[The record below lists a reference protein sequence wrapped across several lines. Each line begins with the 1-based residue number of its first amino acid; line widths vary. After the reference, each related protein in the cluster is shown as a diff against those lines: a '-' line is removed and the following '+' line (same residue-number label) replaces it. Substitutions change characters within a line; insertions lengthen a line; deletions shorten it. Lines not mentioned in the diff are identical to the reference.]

1 VKDLNPDER
10 KNRPS
15 ASKAKDYGLCIDKH
29 HMERGMPDTTTP
41 EASMGNNIH
50 EALELNDFSKLNREE
65 VAIASACSDD
75 RTTLLDWKWPDWRD
89 NPGTVWLEKR
99 LWYKKDKFSG
109 KADYVAFRGSEA
121 IILDYKTGRIKVDEA
136 PDNKQLMWCMALVDH
151 ALRKHKL
158 ANITVAISQ
167 PPARHFSV
175 YTYERHFITSCKR
188 SISELV
194 NSIDKGNHHNPRLAQ
209 GKIQCRYCNAK
220 AECPALGR
228 QSEALP
234 ELTSEG
240 TLTPLLLSKALPMLG
255 AIEARCK
262 AIKEQAK
269 KVLHGGEKINGW
281 RLKAGPTRRK
291 VTDTHK
297 VYAVLADSGVQ
308 FDDILKAA
316 SFSVPKVER
325 LCRERGIELE
335 VDDCIEVTKGSE
347 QLEQF
352 DEIMELTKNIGG
364 NGAKSNT
371 AGGNPDKR
379 ES

>member
-1 VKDLNPDER
+1 
-10 KNRPS
+10 
-15 ASKAKDYGLCIDKH
+15 
-29 HMERGMPDTTTP
+29 MPDTTSP

-89 NPGTVWLEKR
+89 NPPEVWMEKR
-99 LWYKKDKFSG
+99 LWYSKNKFSG
-109 KADYVAFRGSEA
+109 KADYVAFRDRDA
-121 IILDYKTGRIKVDEA
+121 VILDYKTGRIKVDEA
-136 PDNKQLMWCMALVDH
+136 TCNQQLKWCMALVDN
-151 ALRKHKL
+151 ALLKRKL
-158 ANITVAISQ
+158 ETITVAVSQ

-175 YTYERHFITSCKR
+175 YTYERPDITDSKQA
-188 SISELV
+188 ISRLV
-194 NSIDKGNHHNPRLAQ
+194 NLIDKGRDNPSLTP
-209 GKIQCRYCNAK
+209 GTTQCRYCKAK
-220 AECPALGR
+220 AVCPALGR

-262 AIKEQAK
+262 AIKEQAR
-269 KVLHGGEKINGW
+269 KVLLGGGKINGW
-281 RLKAGPTRRK
+281 RLKSGPTRRK
-291 VTDTHK
+291 VTDAHK
-297 VYAVLADSGVQ
+297 VYEALADSGVQ

-352 DEIMELTKNIGG
+352 DEIMELTKSIGG
-364 NGAKSNT
+364 DGAKSNIT
-371 AGGNPDKR
+371 GGNPDK
-379 ES
+379 